1 MIKLFSITN
10 SFANKLRLRWAAH
23 YSRVT
28 GKITPSGFSFNIF
41 DSIASTPIDCWD
53 NTNASKDI
61 FLSTAYLCALEKAPP
76 ENMKFKYAI
85 ISKENI
91 PVGIAYFQILELNH
105 RLHKSPLQLL
115 DANKKSVLRNIH
127 EKIADTA
134 TFRLLIC
141 GNALIS
147 GEHGFSLPTISD
159 DLALHVIAEIT
170 YLLKKSLTPH
180 ISVTLIK
187 DIQKKDALIKNVLLQ
202 FGYYAFDAGPNMV
215 VPIRDSWKT
224 FDEYLKEMKSKY
236 RKRVTSAIKKGTTI
250 KRINLSLDEIILYRD
265 ELFTL
270 YCQVVKKSNFKT
282 FILSPDFFI
291 ELKKQLGE
299 NFVCEG
305 YFLNS
310 KMVGFT
316 TRIFNGDILE
326 GYSHGV
332 RYERNKEFELYQ
344 NFLLDD
350 VKTAI
355 SERSM
360 YINTGR
366 TSVAMKSSIGA
377 VPSEMVCYMRFS
389 GKISNQFV
397 KPLFFF
403 IKPSNEYCR
412 NPFEDSKS

>member
-1 MIKLFSITN
+1 MLKLFLN
-10 SFANKLRLRWAAH
+10 SNSLANKLRLRWAAH

-28 GKITPSGFSFNIF
+28 GKTTPTGFSFNIF
-41 DSIASTPIDCWD
+41 DSIAHAPNDIWD
-53 NTNASKDI
+53 KTNLSKNI
-61 FLSTAYLCALEKAPP
+61 FLSTAYLSALEKAPP
-76 ENMKFKYAI
+76 ENLKFKYAI
-85 ISKENI
+85 ISKENT

-105 RLHKSPLQLL
+105 RRHKSPLKLL
-115 DANKKSVLRNIH
+115 GAKKKTVISNIH

-147 GEHGFSLPTISD
+147 GEHGFSLPTITD

-170 YLLKKSLTPH
+170 YLLRKSLTPH

-187 DIQKKDALIKNVLLQ
+187 DIHKETVSMKKVLHQ
-202 FGYYAFDAGPNMV
+202 FGYYSFDAGPNMT
-215 VPIRDSWKT
+215 VPIRSNWKT
-224 FDEYLKEMKSKY
+224 FDDYLKEMKSKY
-236 RKRVTSAIKKGTTI
+236 RKRATSAIKKGSTLQ
-250 KRINLSLDEIILYRD
+250 RINLSLDEIIQYRD

-270 YCQVVKKSNFKT
+270 YGEVVNKANFKT

-291 ELKKQLGE
+291 ELKRHLGE
-299 NFVCEG
+299 MFVCEG

-316 TRIFNGDILE
+316 TRIFNDRVLE

-332 RYERNKEFELYQ
+332 QYERNKEFELYQ
-344 NFLLDD
+344 NFLLND

-355 SERSM
+355 SEQSS

-366 TSVAMKSSIGA
+366 TSMAMKSSIGA
-377 VPSEMVCYMRFS
+377 IPSEMVCYMRFS
-389 GKISNQFV
+389 GKISNQFL
-397 KPLFFF
+397 KPLIFF

-412 NPFEDSKS
+412 NPFAD